1 MGSNAVRRYAEGCM
15 RGRFVFLFCFLHAEA
30 VLLALT
36 DAFRAKIQPAW
47 VPMNSVRCEC
57 VRARVSV
64 NE

>member
-1 MGSNAVRRYAEGCM
+1 MGLTRLGGMQRAACVAGC
-15 RGRFVFLFCFLHAEA
+15 FLFLFLFLHAEA

-47 VPMNSVRCEC
+47 VPTNSVRCEC
-57 VRARVSV
+57 ARVSV